1 MGSLVGGTFGL
12 GGKSETNISAYSR
25 NQIITKYLGFA
36 PRFCSYE
43 EIVALM
49 ENEEVQAMP
58 SYPDDG
64 SIKIVDGVIVVKIM
78 E

>member
-1 MGSLVGGTFGL
+1 MNREEKWLD
-12 GGKSETNISAYSR
+12 
-25 NQIITKYLGFA
+25 
-36 PRFCSYE
+36 CYE

-64 SIKIVDGVIVVKIM
+64 SVKIVDGVIVVKIM